1 MNSTTRNEIAPVPGQ
16 RLRHKPSG
24 RTATFVKDV
33 YVTNHRYLLCL
44 ADDRS
49 ARGAASYYCYAISDW
64 EEMEDP

>member
-16 RLRHKPSG
+16 RLRHKPTG

-44 ADDRS
+44 ADDRK
-49 ARGAASYYCYAISDW
+49 AYYCYAISNW
-64 EEMEDP
+64 EEIEDP